1 MDEFRFRMNKIN
13 LIHWLHLYNEILLK
27 KEPFEK
33 LFTFITSTPK
43 RFPENNVDQFL
54 PILIFKSPILLSWLW
69 GRNGSWKYIVCLL
82 DFLSVQHWLCIL
94 FVFNVC
100 MYMCCTYN
108 VMNVFVGNYSWPSQR
123 TACRQC
129 CFELTKRKKLDISIL
144 VYSFRYQGNNDCSS

>member
-1 MDEFRFRMNKIN
+1 MNFVSEWIKSTWSIGFICITKFYWKRN
-13 LIHWLHLYNEILLK
+13 LSKSFSLLSHLLQRGFLK
-27 KEPFEK
+27 
-33 LFTFITSTPK
+33 TT
-43 RFPENNVDQFL
+43 VDQFW

-82 DFLSVQHWLCIL
+82 DFLSVQHWLCIF

-123 TACRQC
+123 TACRQY